1 MLLRVTEYGHILYR
15 LDVSLH
21 RFNCQDLYKKM
32 MYTLKPFVVY
42 LNGSESIGQIFMLQE
57 YLELRLIYQTWH
69 MFLYLWTM
77 I

>member
-1 MLLRVTEYGHILYR
+1 MLPKVMEYGHILYR

-21 RFNCQDLYKKM
+21 RFNCQDQFKKT

-42 LNGSESIGQIFMLQE
+42 LNGSESIGQILMLQG
-57 YLELRLIYQTWH
+57 YPELRSICLTWH
-69 MFLYLWTM
+69 MFLYSWTM

>member
-1 MLLRVTEYGHILYR
+1 MLLRVTEYGHILYQ
-15 LDVSLH
+15 LDVLLH
-21 RFNCQDLYKKM
+21 RFNCQDQYQKT

-42 LNGSESIGQIFMLQE
+42 LNGLESIGQILMLQE
-57 YLELRLIYQTWH
+57 YLELRLICLTWH